1 MCRWILKTVSADSL
15 PLRRKRLVE
24 FIFQVDIIR
33 MRKVSFF
40 KTNVCFKSICLLS
53 LLKENRSQRLTQN
66 VHIHSHTVF
75 VLLLHKAKKINKK
88 CYQLFPFFSPLQWEA
103 PRKREKISE
112 EVSETSQQR
121 VIYHLGSKYC
131 NLSFPISASLL
142 TLSFN
147 VLIWAL
153 NHGKLSS

>member
-53 LLKENRSQRLTQN
+53 LLKQNRSQRLTQN

-75 VLLLHKAKKINKK
+75 VLLLHKAKKKK
-88 CYQLFPFFSPLQWEA
+88 CYQLLFSPTVR
-103 PRKREKISE
+103 RKREKTSE
-112 EVSETSQQR
+112 EASETSQQR

>member
-53 LLKENRSQRLTQN
+53 LLKQNRSQGLTQN

-75 VLLLHKAKKINKK
+75 VLLLHRAKKKK
-88 CYQLFPFFSPLQWEA
+88 MLSAIPLLFSPTVR
-103 PRKREKISE
+103 RKREKTSE
-112 EVSETSQQR
+112 EVSMTSQQR